1 MAIPSECGGN
11 EAVYVNV
18 KQYHGILR
26 RRAQRAKAEM
36 QNKLV
41 KQRKVRTI
49 FLLENLLGLA

>member
-1 MAIPSECGGN
+1 MAIPSEGGGN

-41 KQRKVRTI
+41 KQRKVQHH
-49 FLLENLLGLA
+49 LLARNLV